1 MDAGDR
7 ASCQPVLL
15 SWLAFSIF
23 VPLTVYNF
31 RIMSKE
37 GNPIF
42 VSKITAKVLDVIKKN
57 KSPET
62 TSSPCQPAKTD

>member
-1 MDAGDR
+1 MDAGDWV
-7 ASCQPVLL
+7 SCQPVLL
-15 SWLAFSIF
+15 SWLALSIF
-23 VPLTVYNF
+23 IPLTVYNF

-42 VSKITAKVLDVIKKN
+42 VSKITAKVLGIIKKN
-57 KSPET
+57 KLPET